1 MTVAGE
7 FHADLGAT
15 FEERGGRRVVRDY
28 GRPESAHR
36 AVRNGVG
43 VVEMGYGVIVIEGDD
58 RVEFLDNAVSN
69 RVPDADGEGAYA
81 LLLDPQGRIE
91 TDMYVY
97 NADERLL
104 VFVPPSETESLVRD
118 WRGKV
123 FVQDVVIEDRT
134 PSYGV
139 FGVHGPK
146 ATEKVASV
154 LTGATPP
161 EDPLS
166 FVRGSVGDAGVTV
179 VASDAPTGEEG
190 YEVVCLGRDG
200 PEVADALLSL
210 GMNAAPFGYAT
221 WDSLTLEAGTP
232 LFETELSG
240 RIPNVCGVRNAL
252 DFEKGCYVGQEVVSK
267 VENRGRPSQHLV
279 GLASESL
286 LDPGAAVLGGDASA
300 GEVTRA
306 VESPSREEPIA
317 LAFVDAGVDAEAF
330 TVRSDGEDVA
340 AERVE
345 LPFVEGS
352 GRSARLPSYVERG
365 E

>member
-15 FEERGGRRVVRDY
+15 FEQRGGRRVVRDY

-36 AVRNGVG
+36 AVRNGAG
-43 VVEMGYGVIVIEGDD
+43 LVEMGYGVVVIEGDD

-69 RVPDADGEGAYA
+69 RVPDEDGEGTYA

-97 NADERLL
+97 NANERLL
-104 VFVPPSETESLVRD
+104 VFVPPSKTESLVLD
-118 WRGKV
+118 WREKV
-123 FVQDVVIEDRT
+123 FIQDVIIEDRT

-139 FGVHGPK
+139 FGVHGPM

-161 EDPLS
+161 EEPLS
-166 FVRGSVGDAGVTV
+166 FVRGSIGDAGVTV
-179 VASDAPTGEEG
+179 VATDAPTGEEG
-190 YEVVCLGRDG
+190 YEVVCLARDAAT
-200 PEVADALLSL
+200 VADGLLTH

-221 WDSLTLEAGTP
+221 WESLTLEAGTP
-232 LFETELSG
+232 LFETELAG
-240 RIPNVCGVRNAL
+240 RIPNVCGVRNAV
-252 DFEKGCYVGQEVVSK
+252 DFEKGCFVGQEVVSK
-267 VENRGRPSQHLV
+267 VENRGRPSQRLV
-279 GLASESL
+279 GLLPAELPDSGS
-286 LDPGAAVLGGDASA
+286 AVVADDAVA

-306 VESPSREEPIA
+306 VESPSRGEPVA
-317 LAFVDAGVDAEAF
+317 LAFVDADVDAGDLA
-330 TVRSDGEDVA
+330 VRVDGEEVA
-340 AERVE
+340 ASRVD

-352 GRSARLPSYVERG
+352 VRSARLPRYE
-365 E
+365 